1 MNKCIMCG
9 REIPEGSLVCPQC
22 IRDATVPKTATSV
35 IEFPK
40 NNVEL
45 SFNGGNP
52 EMDFIVGYRRAK
64 PLNWFQRWMFRVCF
78 GICARNVG
86 DFK

>member
-1 MNKCIMCG
+1 MNECVMCG
-9 REIPEGSLVCPQC
+9 REVPEGSLVCPQC
-22 IRDATVPKTATSV
+22 IRNAITPKAVTSA

-64 PLNWFQRWMFRVCF
+64 PLNWFQRWMYRVCF
-78 GICARNVG
+78 GIRARNI
-86 DFK
+86 